1 MLIKNISQDEEIVDI
16 LNDAR
21 KIVHSLTP
29 DFVNLV
35 EALLSLNWKNRS
47 SKAIQAFSEFSVDV
61 MIAHNAYIHIG
72 VTKLILHW
80 IPSDLDADDWPN
92 GCPSERVLT
101 DLKIVHSLLN
111 RILKAVPM
119 AFDVVIDRIAA
130 KFPYFKK
137 PTHVTAGYIHN
148 VLWLIESNPVFNELL
163 LQLVLQ
169 K

>member
-1 MLIKNISQDEEIVDI
+1 M
-16 LNDAR
+16 
-21 KIVHSLTP
+21 TP

-47 SKAIQAFSEFSVDV
+47 SEAIKAFSEFSVDV

-72 VTKLILHW
+72 ITKLILHW
-80 IPSDLDADDWPN
+80 IPSDLDSDDWPN

-101 DLKIVHSLLN
+101 DLEIVHSLLN
-111 RILKAVPM
+111 RILTAVPI
-119 AFDVVIDRIAA
+119 ASDVVIDTIAA

-137 PTHVTAGYIHN
+137 PAHVTAGYMHN
-148 VLWLIESNPVFNELL
+148 VLWLIESKPVFDESL

>member
-1 MLIKNISQDEEIVDI
+1 M
-16 LNDAR
+16 
-21 KIVHSLTP
+21 TP

-47 SKAIQAFSEFSVDV
+47 SEAIKAFSEFSVDV

-72 VTKLILHW
+72 ITKLILHW
-80 IPSDLDADDWPN
+80 IPSDLDSDDWPN
-92 GCPSERVLT
+92 GCPSERVVT
-101 DLKIVHSLLN
+101 DLEIVHSLLN
-111 RILKAVPM
+111 RILTAVPI
-119 AFDVVIDRIAA
+119 ASDVVIDIIAA

-137 PTHVTAGYIHN
+137 PAHVTAGYMHN
-148 VLWLIESNPVFNELL
+148 VLWLIESKPVFDESL

>member
-1 MLIKNISQDEEIVDI
+1 MVQI

-35 EALLSLNWKNRS
+35 EALLSLNWNKRS
-47 SKAIQAFSEFSVDV
+47 PQAIKAFTEFSVDV
-61 MIAHNAYIHIG
+61 IIAHNTYIHIG
-72 VTKLILHW
+72 ITKLILHW
-80 IPSDLDADDWPN
+80 IPNDTDSTEWPN
-92 GCPSERVLT
+92 GCPSERVLG
-101 DLKIVHSLLN
+101 DLKTVHSLLN
-111 RILKAVPM
+111 RILTAVPM
-119 AFDVVIDRIAA
+119 AFDAVIDIIAA

-137 PTHVTAGYIHN
+137 PAHVTAGYIYN
-148 VLWLIESNPVFNELL
+148 VLWLVESMPVFEELL